1 MKITMASSNH
11 KAENEFSF
19 KKDTVFAAIC
29 KAVSNIDRMKISS
42 PDKLTGRIVLSGRI
56 MVKRT
61 EKPYIRFQLPLII

>member
-1 MKITMASSNH
+1 MASSNH

-19 KKDTVFAAIC
+19 EKDTVFAAIC
-29 KAVSNIDRMKISS
+29 KAVSNIDRMKNSS
-42 PDKLTGRIVLSGRI
+42 PDKLIRRIMPTGRI

>member
-42 PDKLTGRIVLSGRI
+42 PDKLTGRI

-61 EKPYIRFQLPLII
+61 EEPYIRFQQPLII